1 MEPPGAH
8 KPDIPEGVA
17 DFSDELPELVE
28 IAQAPL
34 VDPEPADALV
44 YQVYEALSY

>member
-1 MEPPGAH
+1 VEPAGAH
-8 KPDIPEGVA
+8 KADIAEGVA

-34 VDPEPADALV
+34 VDPEPADVLV

>member
-1 MEPPGAH
+1 VEPAGAH
-8 KPDIPEGVA
+8 KADIAERVA

-34 VDPEPADALV
+34 VDPEPADVLV
-44 YQVYEALSY
+44 YQV